1 MAEER
6 ISEEIRLTEKAGEPA
21 KDGQEKKNPVQSAE
35 RIFQVM
41 ETLAVT
47 GPIGLV
53 ELSKRLD
60 LHKSTVHRL
69 LLSLAYMGYVQ
80 QDEET
85 SKYMLTFKLV
95 ELSEKILGK
104 VDILTIVHPYITRL
118 ANKCGETVHFVQRR
132 GLEVFY
138 LDKVAPL
145 KPQESAI
152 RMASQVG
159 LARPLYCSGVGK
171 AILAEMTEEEAVSYT
186 HLENYGCL

>member
-60 LHKSTVHRL
+60 LHKSCLLYTSS
-69 LLSLAYMGYVQ
+69 LLSI
-80 QDEET
+80 
-85 SKYMLTFKLV
+85 
-95 ELSEKILGK
+95 LSLW
-104 VDILTIVHPYITRL
+104 RL
-118 ANKCGETVHFVQRR
+118 YTKFVNFACIFFNFLQM
-132 GLEVFY
+132 F
-138 LDKVAPL
+138 
-145 KPQESAI
+145 
-152 RMASQVG
+152 
-159 LARPLYCSGVGK
+159 
-171 AILAEMTEEEAVSYT
+171 
-186 HLENYGCL
+186 